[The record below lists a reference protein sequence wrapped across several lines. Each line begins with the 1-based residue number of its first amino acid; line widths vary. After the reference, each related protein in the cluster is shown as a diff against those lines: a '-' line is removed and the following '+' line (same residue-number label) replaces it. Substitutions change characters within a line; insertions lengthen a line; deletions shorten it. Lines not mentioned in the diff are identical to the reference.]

1 VSRLRIDQLRWLPA
15 LAATAYVSTVLV
27 RFADLAHARYWDS
40 DAASSFVLAERL
52 RGHGPV
58 YIPHFGFWTS
68 LWWLLAT
75 RHLPGHRQLWEGTG
89 YAFALA
95 GAGLLTWA
103 TARLAGRWAGVTA
116 GATALVV
123 GPFALQSLL
132 TVNTHVSTPFTAAL
146 LAAYLVL
153 LMRRRSI
160 PLSAAVGLIAGA
172 NAASDPLLW
181 IAGVAPFALAAAV
194 LAAGTRRRD
203 VVSHAGATLLLA
215 VASAIATNVV
225 MRGLGY
231 HIVGTDLQPADLG
244 DLPSNVVNLGRAIAL
259 VGGANY
265 SLPGGY
271 PQEPLRILLAA
282 LVFAGLAALL
292 FATIRAS
299 SRHVDPLV
307 RAFACFWSAAVMLL
321 GGAFVL
327 TAQAAAQGAGSAN
340 YLLTFSLAAGAGVA
354 LLAANSARGRV
365 IAAVAVAV
373 VGGINIASVA
383 QGRGSPSPGTIGAYQ
398 HQLTRLLQEKG
409 IRRGYAGFW
418 DAASLTWQSRMRL
431 IVSPVSPCGGELCGH
446 RFFTISSWFRER
458 PGRSFLIVDPLSGVG
473 GAPPV
478 ASTAIGSYRFGPLRL
493 YLFDYD
499 LARHIRPPST

>member
-1 VSRLRIDQLRWLPA
+1 VRHLRIDALRWLPA

-27 RFADLAHARYWDS
+27 RFTDLVGSRYWDS
-40 DAASSFVLAERL
+40 DAASSFVLGERL

-89 YAFALA
+89 YAFVPA
-95 GAGLLTWA
+95 GAGLLAWA
-103 TARLAGRWAGVTA
+103 TARVAGRWAGVTA

-153 LMRRRSI
+153 LTQQRSVF
-160 PLSAAVGLIAGA
+160 LTVVVGLIAGA

-194 LAAGTRRRD
+194 LAAGTRERNL
-203 VVSHAGATLLLA
+203 VAHAGATLLLV
-215 VASAIATNVV
+215 VASAVTTDLV
-225 MRGLGY
+225 MRALGY
-231 HIVGTDLQPADLG
+231 HIVGTDLRPAHLA

-271 PQEPLRILLAA
+271 PQEPFRIVLAT

-292 FATIRAS
+292 FSTLRASRRHIDPVIRAFS
-299 SRHVDPLV
+299 W
-307 RAFACFWSAAVMLL
+307 FWSAAVILL
-321 GGAFVL
+321 GAAFVL

-354 LLAANSARGRV
+354 LFATRSTRRRV
-365 IAAVAVAV
+365 AIAVAVAV
-373 VGGINIASVA
+373 VGAINITSVA
-383 QGRGSPSPGTIGAYQ
+383 QGRGSPSPGAIGTYQ
-398 HQLTRLLQEKG
+398 QELTRLLQDKE

-431 IVSPVSPCGGELCGH
+431 VVSPVTPCGQELCGH
-446 RFFTISSWFRER
+446 RFFTIASWFRER
-458 PGRSFLIVDPLSGVG
+458 PGPSFLIVDPMSGVSA
-473 GAPPV
+473 APPV
-478 ASTAIGSYRFGPLRL
+478 TRTAIGSYRFGPLRV
-493 YLFDYD
+493 YVFDYD
-499 LARHIRPPST
+499 LARHIRPPSA